1 MTKGGY
7 FYINGRHEWG
17 MPVCIR
23 ISCIKNERQSRQ
35 RQSESGKAYDQRA
48 PKNRLQGIDLFR
60 QFLDEFELLSQ
71 PLLHFR
77 NACLEWFFP
86 CLGLCL
92 LIFEG
97 RNGGDN
103 VGDAGGDQLKQN
115 LGNGPRSRH
124 DFDCSLPPE
133 KREAVF
139 ISLSGEPSGARLFP
153 FPRFRPIVNPKVDP
167 GSGCTG
173 APV

>member
-1 MTKGGY
+1 
-7 FYINGRHEWG
+7 
-17 MPVCIR
+17 MPARMR
-23 ISCIKNERQSRQ
+23 ISCVKNERQSRQ
-35 RQSESGKAYDQRA
+35 CQSESGKAYDQRA

-77 NACLEWFFP
+77 NACLERFFT

-92 LIFEG
+92 LMFEG

-103 VGDAGGDQLKQN
+103 VGDAGGNQLKQN

-124 DFDCSLPPE
+124 TFDCSLPPE
-133 KREAVF
+133 KREAVSF
-139 ISLSGEPSGARLFP
+139 TPVQPTDELSGARRFP
-153 FPRFRPIVNPKVDP
+153 FLRFRPIVHPKVDP
-167 GSGCTG
+167 GSGCTR